1 MRAMLCERLGDPSVL
16 KLVDL
21 PVPQPKL
28 GEVVVRVC
36 AAALNFPD
44 VLTVAG
50 QYQHKPALPFV
61 PGMEGAGEVTALGE
75 GVANL
80 QLGQRIIF
88 GSRGGCFA
96 EFAVARAADAIALPD
111 DWSFAEGAAYQVG
124 AKTAYHALVHRAH
137 LQPREVLVVH
147 GASGGMG
154 MAAVQ
159 LGKHLGAR
167 VIATGSDNARLEV
180 VRNMGAD
187 FVINYQESDFV
198 PVIKELTD
206 GRGADLVF
214 DPVGGEVLARSM
226 RCAAIGARML
236 VIGFTSGGPTALP
249 SNHVLIKGLSILG
262 VRAGEASRH
271 DPKIAAD
278 YARELPRLAAAGVM
292 RPHISHRFP
301 LEGVQQAMAVL
312 TERRVVG
319 KVVLEIG

>member
-1 MRAMLCERLGDPSVL
+1 MRAILCERLGDPSVL
-16 KLVDL
+16 KLVER
-21 PVPQPKL
+21 PTPTAKA
-28 GEVVVRVC
+28 GEVVVRVR

-50 QYQHKPALPFV
+50 IYQHKPSLPFV
-61 PGMEGAGEVTALGE
+61 PGMEGAGEVAALGE
-75 GVANL
+75 GVSNVK
-80 QLGQRIIF
+80 LGQRVIF
-88 GSRGGCFA
+88 GSRSGCFA
-96 EFAVARAADAIALPD
+96 EFAVARAADAIAMPD
-111 DWSFAEGAAYQVG
+111 DWSFAEGAGYQVG
-124 AKTAYHALVHRAH
+124 AKTAYHALVHRGR
-137 LQPREVLVVH
+137 LQAREVLLVH

-167 VIATGSDNARLEV
+167 VIATGSDNARLEI
-180 VRNMGAD
+180 VRDLGAD
-187 FVINYQESDFV
+187 FVINYKESDFV
-198 PVIKELTD
+198 PTVKDLTD
-206 GRGADLVF
+206 GRGADVVF

-226 RCAAIGARML
+226 RCAGFGARLL
-236 VIGFTSGGPTALP
+236 VIGFTSGGPTTLQ

-292 RPHISHRFP
+292 RPHISHRFA
-301 LEGVQQAMAVL
+301 LERVQDAMAVL

-319 KVVLEIG
+319 KVVLEIA